1 MLSRETYVQ
10 AGLAKPVYLLW
21 LCLYHMHTY
30 QVRVHLFICHKHSQ
44 TAGWKLLKV
53 ALIQSQFYVRLGAE
67 INNFINQTL
76 KEYTRLQT
84 TLYPLKE
91 FAGCFWGKSSPK
103 DTICS
108 SHYMPHNE
116 TTRNRKFWPWQ
127 WFNLQFWSEKLC
139 WKYLLINKRNG
150 SSQ

>member
-1 MLSRETYVQ
+1 MYRQVLLSLYIYFGCVCTICTRTKYMCICSSVINAAKQ
-10 AGLAKPVYLLW
+10 LAENFY
-21 LCLYHMHTY
+21 
-30 QVRVHLFICHKHSQ
+30 
-44 TAGWKLLKV
+44 KV

-76 KEYTRLQT
+76 KESTTLQT

-139 WKYLLINKRNG
+139 WKYLIINKRNS